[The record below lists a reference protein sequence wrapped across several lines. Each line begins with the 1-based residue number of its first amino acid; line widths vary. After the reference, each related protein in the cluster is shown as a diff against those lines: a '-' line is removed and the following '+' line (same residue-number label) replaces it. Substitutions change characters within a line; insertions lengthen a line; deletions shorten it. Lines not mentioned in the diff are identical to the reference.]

1 MKRILLATFILAG
14 ATRPATAQTSDAAFW
29 TALSPSMAK
38 VARTMHSTIR
48 RNLADAAEVMPASDY
63 SFKPDAEART
73 FAQLIGHVAA
83 GNFLLCSQAVGEKNP
98 SSTFAERLTDKAQL
112 VKALNDSLSYC
123 DRIYEGTTDANFNQP
138 AAVGLPGNSAQTA
151 TIRGAVLMFNV
162 THNNEHYGNIVVY
175 LRLKGQTP
183 PSTARARQQQKK

>member
-1 MKRILLATFILAG
+1 MRHSILALFVL
-14 ATRPATAQTSDAAFW
+14 ACTMPCIAQTSDAAFW
-29 TALSPSMAK
+29 TALSPSMAR
-38 VARTMHSTIR
+38 VAKTMHSTIR
-48 RNLADAAEVMPASDY
+48 RNLAEAAEIMPASDY

-98 SSTFAERLTDKAQL
+98 SSTLAERLTGKAEL

-123 DRIYEGTTDANFNQP
+123 DRVYEATTDANFNQ
-138 AAVGLPGNSAQTA
+138 ATKVGGLGPSIPEAP

-162 THNNEHYGNIVVY
+162 THNNEHYGNVILY
-175 LRLKGQTP
+175 LRLKGITP
-183 PSTARARQQQKK
+183 PSTARVQQQRR

>member
-1 MKRILLATFILAG
+1 
-14 ATRPATAQTSDAAFW
+14 
-29 TALSPSMAK
+29 MAK
-38 VARTMHSTIR
+38 VAKTMHSTIR
-48 RNLADAAEVMPASDY
+48 RNLADAAELMPPSDY

-83 GNFLLCSQAVGEKNP
+83 GNFLLCSQAAGEKNP
-98 SSTFAERLTDKAQL
+98 SATFAERLTDKAQL

-123 DRIYEGTTDANFNQP
+123 DRIYDGTIDANFNQP
-138 AAVGLPGNSAQTA
+138 AAVGLPGNNPQTA

-183 PSTARARQQQKK
+183 PSTARARQQQQQK

>member
-1 MKRILLATFILAG
+1 MNRAILVVVILAG
-14 ATRPATAQTSDAAFW
+14 VARAASAQTSDAAFW

-38 VARTMHSTIR
+38 VAKTMHSTIR
-48 RNLADAAEVMPASDY
+48 RNLADAAELMPASDY

-123 DRIYEGTTDANFNQP
+123 DRIYDGTTDANFNQP
-138 AAVGLPGNSAQTA
+138 AAVGLPGNTAQTA

-183 PSTARARQQQKK
+183 PSTARARQQQK

>member
-1 MKRILLATFILAG
+1 MNRSILVVFILAG
-14 ATRPATAQTSDAAFW
+14 ATRPVFAQTSDAAFW

-38 VARTMHSTIR
+38 VAKTMHSTIR

-98 SSTFAERLTDKAQL
+98 STTFAERLTDKAQL

-123 DRIYEGTTDANFNQP
+123 DRIYEAHDRCEFQP
-138 AAVGLPGNSAQTA
+138 DGSGGPAW
-151 TIRGAVLMFNV
+151 
-162 THNNEHYGNIVVY
+162 
-175 LRLKGQTP
+175 
-183 PSTARARQQQKK
+183 

>member
-1 MKRILLATFILAG
+1 MKNILLATFILAS
-14 ATRPATAQTSDAAFW
+14 ATRPVAAQTSDAAFW

-38 VARTMHSTIR
+38 VAKTMHSTIR
-48 RNLADAAEVMPASDY
+48 RNLADAAELMPASDY

-83 GNFLLCSQAVGEKNP
+83 GNFLLCSQAAGEKNP
-98 SSTFAERLTDKAQL
+98 SVTIAERLTDKAQL

-123 DRIYEGTTDANFNQP
+123 DRIYDATTDANFNQP
-138 AAVGLPGNSAQTA
+138 AQVGLPGAAGQTA
-151 TIRGAVLMFNV
+151 TIRGAVLTFNV

-183 PSTARARQQQKK
+183 PSTARARQQR

>member
-1 MKRILLATFILAG
+1 MKRSMLLVFMMASVAVR
-14 ATRPATAQTSDAAFW
+14 AAAQTTDAAFW
-29 TALSPSMAK
+29 TALSPSMAS
-38 VARTMHSTIR
+38 VAKTMHSTIR
-48 RNLADAAEVMPASDY
+48 RNLAEAAEVMPASDY
-63 SFKPDAEART
+63 SFKPDADART

-123 DRIYEGTTDANFNQP
+123 DRVYGGTTDANFNQP
-138 AAVGLPGNSAQTA
+138 TAVGLPGSAGQTA

-183 PSTARARQQQKK
+183 PSTARARQQQK